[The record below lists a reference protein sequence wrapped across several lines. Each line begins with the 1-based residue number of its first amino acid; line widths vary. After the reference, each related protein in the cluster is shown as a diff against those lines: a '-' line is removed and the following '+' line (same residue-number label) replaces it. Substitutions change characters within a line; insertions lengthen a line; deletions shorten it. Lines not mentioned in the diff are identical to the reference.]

1 MFNYKRRKTT
11 NFEAGNIKI
20 GENFPIR
27 VQTMANTDTNDID
40 ASVKQAE
47 ICIENGTELLRY
59 TTQGKKEAENLG
71 RIKTILKEKG
81 LDTPI
86 VADIHFN
93 PSVAEVAAKL
103 VDKIRINPGN
113 FVSSKDGD
121 YTEAEW
127 TDELE
132 RIKAKL
138 FPLLEVCKEHK
149 TAIRIGVNHGSLS
162 SRIINRYGNT
172 PEGLAASCMEFIALC
187 EEDEFTNLILSI
199 KASNTRVMIQAVRL
213 LVAEMEKSNRHYPL
227 HLGVTEAGSDDEGR
241 IKSAVGIGTLLS
253 QGIGDTI
260 RVSLSEKPEA
270 ELPVAKKLVDYV
282 SSRANHE
289 KISGECAPYFS
300 WYKYQRRKTTSI
312 NNIGGDNAPIVVSS
326 EQINTTPLP
335 DYYIGNLPAYI
346 TLDCE
351 NITKSSI
358 EEIKESQDKDK
369 VILLTT
375 KHQNPVG
382 SISAAIHHLTIE
394 RVENPV
400 VVKREYHE
408 TDIETFQ
415 IKAAAD
421 LGPLLIDGL
430 IDGIYLTNSSEKI
443 DKIDKID
450 KVNKTDKIDKTII
463 NETAFEIL
471 QSSRARISTTEY
483 ISCPSCGRTKFD
495 LPSVVREVKKATKGY
510 VGLKIAIM
518 GCIVN
523 GPGEMADADFGY
535 IGAGMGKV
543 SLYKGNICIEKN
555 IPENEAIDA
564 LINLINKY
572 KVQ

>member
-149 TAIRIGVNHGSLS
+149 IAIRIGVNHGSLS

>member
-149 TAIRIGVNHGSLS
+149 IAIRIGVNHGSLS

-300 WYKYQRRKTTSI
+300 WYKYQRRKTTPI

>member
-300 WYKYQRRKTTSI
+300 WYKYQRRKTTPI

-335 DYYIGNLPAYI
+335 DYYIDNLPAYI

>member
-335 DYYIGNLPAYI
+335 DYYIDNLPAYI